1 MEWLWVLIIAAPLL
15 GLFIKAFTKSPS
27 QSLNE
32 KFVSLGTLTGKTLD
46 EIVSVVGS
54 PNSVSTAIGE
64 NGTTVLVYQWIQV
77 AYHIVLLFDE
87 NKICLGVSSETKI
100 DETGI

>member
-1 MEWLWVLIIAAPLL
+1 MEWFWVLIIAAPLL
-15 GLFIKAFTKSPS
+15 GLIIKAFTKSPS

-54 PNSVSTAIGE
+54 PNSVSSTIGE
-64 NGTTVLVYQWIQV
+64 NGSTVLVYQWIQV